1 MYSNRQVEEKRF
13 WASSLTFGDIHA
25 LIAKAE
31 HSRQVLHDTLEDL
44 ELQERSAC
52 DVAANRGESRTS
64 EASSEKS
71 GGGDVVTVRCRII
84 AWVC

>member
-1 MYSNRQVEEKRF
+1 MASRGETVLGVESDLRR
-13 WASSLTFGDIHA
+13 
-25 LIAKAE
+25 
-31 HSRQVLHDTLEDL
+31 HSRAHCEGRAFAAGAPRYAGGSRVTR
-44 ELQERSAC
+44 ERSAC